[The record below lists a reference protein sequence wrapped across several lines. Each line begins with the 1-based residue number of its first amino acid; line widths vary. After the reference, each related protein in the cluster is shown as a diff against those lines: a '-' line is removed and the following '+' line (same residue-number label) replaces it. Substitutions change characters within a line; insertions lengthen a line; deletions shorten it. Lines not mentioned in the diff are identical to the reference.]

1 MSGRVVANRDIVRI
15 QPAEEEPVTDVL
27 IRGVPDDVVSAIEA
41 KAKRLGLSRTE
52 YLRRQMLRIASTT
65 DEAVTVEALG
75 QFTLTFA
82 DLGDPEV
89 MRGAWE

>member
-1 MSGRVVANRDIVRI
+1 M
-15 QPAEEEPVTDVL
+15 TDVL
-27 IRGVPDDVVSAIEA
+27 IRDVPDDVVSAIEA

-52 YLRRQMLRIASTT
+52 YLRRQMLRVAATS
-65 DEAVTVEALG
+65 DEPVSVESLR
-75 QFTLTFA
+75 QFAQTFA

>member
-1 MSGRVVANRDIVRI
+1 M
-15 QPAEEEPVTDVL
+15 TDVL
-27 IRGVPDDVVSAIEA
+27 IRDVPDDIVSAIEA

-52 YLRRQMLRIASTT
+52 YLRRQMVRVASTS
-65 DEAVTVEALG
+65 DESVSVESLR
-75 QFTLTFA
+75 QFAETFA